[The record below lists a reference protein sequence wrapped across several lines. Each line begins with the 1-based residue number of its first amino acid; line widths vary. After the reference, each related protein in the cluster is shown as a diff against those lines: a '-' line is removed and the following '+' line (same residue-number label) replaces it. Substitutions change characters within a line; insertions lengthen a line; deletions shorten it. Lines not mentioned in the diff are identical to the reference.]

1 MRPRPQ
7 TGQRPSSW
15 LSKRLFISER
25 GQTPHFPDA
34 DAEKIQPPN
43 AGGCD
48 PPDSAKASV
57 SYLSFFFFLPNE
69 NPSKT
74 AQSPFSPKLRCCSCL
89 FLLPDLTASP
99 SHCCSSR
106 EGKTGKGFPLM
117 FPLPPVHRNQHHHGP
132 SFSAADTQ
140 SRPASR

>member
-106 EGKTGKGFPLM
+106 EGKTGKVFSPHVSSSTG
-117 FPLPPVHRNQHHHGP
+117 PPKPAP
-132 SFSAADTQ
+132 SRSLLLC
-140 SRPASR
+140 SRHTESPCV

>member
-99 SHCCSSR
+99 SYCCSSR
-106 EGKTGKGFPLM
+106 EGKTGKVFSPDVSSSTG
-117 FPLPPVHRNQHHHGP
+117 PPKPAP
-132 SFSAADTQ
+132 SRSLLLC
-140 SRPASR
+140 SRHTESPCV